1 MSEPT
6 PEEELMMRDDLDE
19 LLASSAPAPHPTIES
34 ADLRAMLAEA
44 ETAARPPRKKRR
56 IMVLSGALGL
66 LLAGGAGIAT
76 ASSDWLWNA
85 GLENPDRSYS
95 YTSPTWGECEIR
107 YSGWDTHDPLT
118 QSQVDRIIDEWFAN
132 TDVEAAAAPYV
143 AEYLAAVE
151 ADIAGSEEAN
161 SDPRAADLNAWQAH
175 DQALSMALH
184 EELKAN
190 GFDTGRGDLEGSDAH
205 SQLHCEGED
214 WGGEGGTP

>member
-6 PEEELMMRDDLDE
+6 PEEELMIRDHLDE
-19 LLASSAPAPHPTIES
+19 LLASSAPAPRATIES
-34 ADLRAMLAEA
+34 AELRAMLAEA
-44 ETAARPPRKKRR
+44 KTVVQSPRKKRR
-56 IMVLSGALGL
+56 TVVLSGALGL

-76 ASSDWLWNA
+76 ASSDWLWSP

-107 YSGWDTHDPLT
+107 YSGWDTHNPLT
-118 QSQVDRIIDEWFAN
+118 QTQVDRIIDEWFAN
-132 TDVEAAAAPYV
+132 TDVEAAAEPYV

-151 ADIAGSEEAN
+151 ADMAGSAEEI
-161 SDPRAADLNAWQAH
+161 SDPRAPDLNAWRAH
-175 DQALSMALH
+175 DQALSMALY

-190 GFDTGRGDLEGSDAH
+190 GFDTGRGDLAGSDAH
-205 SQLHCEGED
+205 SQLHCEDED